1 MVQTVDQKEYCDHSL
16 EKIISS
22 EVVWVLG
29 FIIYNRMVARAQV
42 LTRTGLDALTDPPLN
57 FPEILE
63 NGRNVRVV
71 NN

>member
-1 MVQTVDQKEYCDHSL
+1 MVHTVDQKEYCDHNL
-16 EKIISS
+16 EKIISF
-22 EVVWVLG
+22 EVVWVLR

-42 LTRTGLDALTDPPLN
+42 LTRTGLDAQTDPPLN
-57 FPEILE
+57 FSEILE